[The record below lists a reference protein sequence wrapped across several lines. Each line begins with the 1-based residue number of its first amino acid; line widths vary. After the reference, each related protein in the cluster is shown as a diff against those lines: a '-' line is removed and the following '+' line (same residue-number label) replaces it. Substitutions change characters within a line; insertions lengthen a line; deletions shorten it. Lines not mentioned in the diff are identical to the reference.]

1 MILTSDGRLLKMD
14 PTKKFKVMLS
24 IPLSDITQ
32 VTMSPDGGNQ
42 VSLTFYWQLA
52 SILKSSLCLFP
63 ELYQILKIS

>member
-42 VSLTFYWQLA
+42 VSLTFY
-52 SILKSSLCLFP
+52 
-63 ELYQILKIS
+63 